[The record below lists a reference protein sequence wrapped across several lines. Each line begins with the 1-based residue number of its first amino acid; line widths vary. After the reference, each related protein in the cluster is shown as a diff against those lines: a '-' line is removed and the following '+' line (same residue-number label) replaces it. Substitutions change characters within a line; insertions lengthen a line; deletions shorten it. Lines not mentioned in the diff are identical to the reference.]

1 MLSGS
6 MNTAGT
12 DVPFSSVMGNDA
24 VGISMR
30 DLTRSVTHGK
40 HGKPV
45 SFPLGVAR
53 PQGRATAVRVED
65 GGKSEGPTVMA
76 GIRVA
81 TSPGAKASRLP
92 PGLPSRENL
101 ANRPNGISR

>member
-30 DLTRSVTHGK
+30 DLTRSVTHVE

-45 SFPLGVAR
+45 AFPLEEGR
-53 PQGRATAVRVED
+53 P
-65 GGKSEGPTVMA
+65 
-76 GIRVA
+76 
-81 TSPGAKASRLP
+81 
-92 PGLPSRENL
+92 
-101 ANRPNGISR
+101 

>member
-30 DLTRSVTHGK
+30 DLTRSVTHVK

-65 GGKSEGPTVMA
+65 GGKSEGLTVMA

-92 PGLPSRENL
+92 PGLPS
-101 ANRPNGISR
+101 